1 MKIVKQIVFTL
12 FALMFIN
19 AGLNKFFNYMPAP
32 ELTPGQMEA
41 FGAFMKIKWLMPLLG
56 TMETTGG
63 LLVIFPKTRALGALI
78 LFPIMTGILLHH
90 FTMDPS
96 GLPMVLPLALILI
109 WIILDNRKKYAMILQ

>member
-19 AGLNKFFNYMPAP
+19 AGLNKFFNYMPTP
-32 ELTPGQMEA
+32 KLTPEQMEA

-78 LFPIMTGILLHH
+78 LFPIMTGICLHH
-90 FTMDPS
+90 LTMDPS
-96 GLPMVLPLALILI
+96 GLPMVLPLAAILI
-109 WIILDNRKKYAMILQ
+109 WIILDNRKKYALILQ